1 MAKAPKIVI
10 SHRLHEDGMKVLEDA
25 GAEVVIVGS
34 GEPADMLPYLKDADA
49 SSSALV
55 PSIRLRWSSARTSR
69 PSGVQASA

>member
-34 GEPADMLPYLKDADA
+34 GEPADMLPYLKDAD
-49 SSSALV
+49 
-55 PSIRLRWSSARTSR
+55 
-69 PSGVQASA
+69 GVITVSYTHLTLPTICSV